1 MKSAKLRQ
9 KEHPMAQ
16 GLNYDLAQTGG
27 TSVPPEAS
35 PFETLSNLKQ
45 DLKAVMGAL
54 ALLGVAR
61 CSECKQFFRSSD
73 PGALFD
79 CGALVCYG
87 CVPPWWSS
95 QSSRMGIADRERIAG
110 KLASWL
116 RKYHGAKVMKEI
128 PENRAAGEREFQMV
142 TTCVECHG
150 SGKLLEGERC
160 RFCNGLGTVWIV
172 VPK

>member
-1 MKSAKLRQ
+1 MAPGLR
-9 KEHPMAQ
+9 
-16 GLNYDLAQTGG
+16 YDLSQSGG
-27 TSVPPEAS
+27 APVPSETS
-35 PFETLSNLKQ
+35 PFETLSNLEQ

-61 CSECKQFFRSSD
+61 CSQCKQFFRCSD
-73 PGALFD
+73 RGTLFD
-79 CGALVCYG
+79 CGTLVCYG
-87 CVPPWWSS
+87 CIPTWWPS
-95 QSSRMGIADRERIAG
+95 QSSRLGIVDRERVAG

-116 RKYHGAKVMKEI
+116 RKNHGAKVMKEA
-128 PENRAAGEREFQMV
+128 PENQAVAAEGEFQIV

>member
-1 MKSAKLRQ
+1 M
-9 KEHPMAQ
+9 EQ
-16 GLNYDLAQTGG
+16 GLNYELSRGGG
-27 TSVPPEAS
+27 TSIPPEAS
-35 PFETLSNLKQ
+35 PFDNLSEIEQ

-61 CSECKQFFRSSD
+61 CSECKQFFRCSD
-73 PGALFD
+73 LGALFD
-79 CGALVCYG
+79 CGKLICYG
-87 CVPPWWSS
+87 CIPPWWSS
-95 QSSRMGIADRERIAG
+95 QSSRLGIADRERVAG

-116 RKYHGAKVMKEI
+116 RKNHGAKVMKEI
-128 PENRAAGEREFQMV
+128 PESQAAAAKQEFQIV

-160 RFCNGLGTVWIV
+160 RFCNGRGTVWIV

>member
-1 MKSAKLRQ
+1 
-9 KEHPMAQ
+9 MAQ
-16 GLNYDLAQTGG
+16 GFSYDLSQTRGAP
-27 TSVPPEAS
+27 VPPEPS
-35 PFETLSNLKQ
+35 PFETLSNLEQ
-45 DLKAVMGAL
+45 DLKAVMEAL

-61 CSECKQFFRSSD
+61 CSQCRNFFRCSD

-79 CGALVCYG
+79 CGTLICYG
-87 CVPPWWSS
+87 CIPVWWSS
-95 QSSRMGIADRERIAG
+95 ESSRLNIADRERIAG

-116 RKYHGAKVMKEI
+116 RKNHGAKVMKEI
-128 PENRAAGEREFQMV
+128 PESRTATGEREFQIV

-172 VPK
+172 VPR

>member
-1 MKSAKLRQ
+1 MT
-9 KEHPMAQ
+9 Q
-16 GLNYDLAQTGG
+16 GLNYDLSQTGG
-27 TSVPPEAS
+27 AAIPPESS
-35 PFETLSNLKQ
+35 PFEIMASLEQ

-54 ALLGVAR
+54 ALLGIAR
-61 CSECKQFFRSSD
+61 CSQCKQFFRCSD

-79 CGALVCYG
+79 CGTLVCYG
-87 CVPPWWSS
+87 CIPTWWSS
-95 QSSRMGIADRERIAG
+95 QSSRLGIADRERVAG

-116 RKYHGAKVMKEI
+116 RKNHGAKVMKEV
-128 PENRAAGEREFQMV
+128 PESQAIAAAWEFQLV